1 MPLPVKTVTMVVHN
15 WIFYNVYLLLNMILL
30 GQAKDSGSSA
40 DDLKNNEDKNI
51 AIYQKLFRYQRSLQ
65 KEAIN
70 HLLQM
75 NTVNQY
81 KFTKSTLEEIF
92 KILTEA
98 RNDLTKWGYLAE
110 DAFPSNMT
118 VRNSLSQ
125 ILEKTALFSDLMLK
139 LPDVAHDL
147 FDKNDPWRICIAWCI
162 VFCQKSKIYD
172 DVHQKMLAVLS
183 QELEFVPKDPA
194 YSNPF
199 RKTVEASI
207 PKEVVKTKKKPKKGP
222 KLSQNV

>member
-1 MPLPVKTVTMVVHN
+1 MPLPVKTSTMVVHK
-15 WIFYNVYLLLNMILL
+15 WMICNVYLILNITLL
-30 GQAKDSGSSA
+30 GLCKHSISST

-51 AIYQKLFRYQRSLQ
+51 ATYQKLFRYQRNLQ

-70 HLLQM
+70 HLFHM
-75 NTVNQY
+75 NKVNQY

-92 KILTEA
+92 KILKEA
-98 RNDLTKWGYLAE
+98 RSDLTKWGYLAE
-110 DAFPSNMT
+110 DPFPSNTT

-125 ILEKTALFSDLMLK
+125 VLEKTALFSDVMLK
-139 LPDVAHDL
+139 LPDVTHDL

-172 DVHQKMLAVLS
+172 QVHQKMLAALS
-183 QELEFVPKDPA
+183 QELEFVPRDPS
-194 YSNPF
+194 YSNPY
-199 RKTVEASI
+199 RKTVEAI
-207 PKEVVKTKKKPKKGP
+207 LPKEVIKPKKKQKKGP